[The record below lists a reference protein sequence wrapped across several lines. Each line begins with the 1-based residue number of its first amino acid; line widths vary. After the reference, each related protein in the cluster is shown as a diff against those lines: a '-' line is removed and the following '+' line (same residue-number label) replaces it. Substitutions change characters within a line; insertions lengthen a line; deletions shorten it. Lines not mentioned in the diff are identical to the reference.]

1 MDLLR
6 RGGREM
12 YRLSTLAGL
21 LCVLVAGSAG
31 AQNLIGDPP
40 PLINGTDKA
49 KVVYSIA
56 GVVDSTTQATY
67 VSCTS
72 LEKTGGKNISIAVEF
87 FDNGTRSNDVTA
99 GDGVEILSGP
109 GDTDGISTR
118 AITGLSTTDI
128 NTPPVIGGIGAA
140 RILSTST
147 KIICAAFV
155 VDPANGNYLATLPVF
170 KALKQS
176 GN

>member
-1 MDLLR
+1 MS
-6 RGGREM
+6 
-12 YRLSTLAGL
+12 RLAVIAGVV
-21 LCVLVAGSAG
+21 CWMAAGTAS
-31 AQNLIGDPP
+31 AQNLIADKP
-40 PLINGTDKA
+40 PLIGGTDKA

-56 GVVDSTTQATY
+56 GVVDSATQATY

-72 LEKTGGKNISIAVEF
+72 LEKTGGNDIHFAVEF
-87 FDNGTRSNDVTA
+87 FDNGSSSNDVAA
-99 GDGVEILSGP
+99 GDGDEFLSGP

-118 AITGLSTTDI
+118 AITGLSTTAI
-128 NTPPVIGGIGAA
+128 TTPPGITGTGAA

-147 KIICAAFV
+147 KILCAAFV

>member
-1 MDLLR
+1 
-6 RGGREM
+6 
-12 YRLSTLAGL
+12 
-21 LCVLVAGSAG
+21 
-31 AQNLIGDPP
+31 
-40 PLINGTDKA
+40 
-49 KVVYSIA
+49 
-56 GVVDSTTQATY
+56 

-72 LEKTGGKNISIAVEF
+72 LEKTGGKDIRIAVEF
-87 FDNGTRSNDVTA
+87 FDNGSLSNDVTA
-99 GDGVEILSGP
+99 GDGDEILSGP

-118 AITGLSTTDI
+118 AITGLSTTAI
-128 NTPPVIGGIGAA
+128 TTPPGITGTGAA